1 MASIQSSTDPRIAQP
16 AMSLRDRLAGY
27 LQNATSYLPASMQSY
42 PDIPQMGVKQGT
54 LAKDLM
60 TPVENAPVVGQA
72 LAAED
77 VGAARQRGDWLSMG
91 AAALGLMP
99 GGGAEKHAAKEAV
112 EAGRDTLARIRAYHG
127 SPHDFDKFDLSK
139 IGTGEGAQAY
149 GHGLYFAENEKVA
162 KDYRDTLSDKGWD
175 ATVTYK
181 GEPLVA
187 GHADDDYAELAKH
200 AVASRVQG
208 GEDPRGAII
217 TESGE
222 WGRSG
227 TERGR
232 RIAAEVAKLDPADFV
247 RSKNNSGHLYEV
259 DINADPEHFLDWDKP
274 LSEQSEHVKRG
285 IGMDKLPQ
293 KPSPEETTALFKLA
307 RERGV
312 PAHTMPEYKALEARM
327 DSATGDAWGALGIPP
342 PNVSMRPE
350 ELPGSLYYQGLATG
364 DAGVTH
370 LSAGAPG
377 SPEVSGSLQSR
388 GIPGIK
394 YLDQGSR
401 ANVDTNEIRGSLS
414 MWQAALKKTPNDPY
428 AQQQVA
434 DLTAKLAQAEKGG
447 TRNYVVFDD
456 KLISIV
462 KKNGIAAAL
471 AAGLITESQAAE
483 LREQGYDE

>member
-149 GHGLYFAENEKVA
+149 GHGLYFAENEGVA
-162 KDYRDTLSDKGWD
+162 KGYRDKLATGNVDDVKPDDEAIAAIKPQWDKI
-175 ATVTYK
+175 T
-181 GEPLVA
+181 
-187 GHADDDYAELAKH
+187 ADLRAEFAQSGQRPTPRSAELQNQLDALNAN
-200 AVASRVQG
+200 AVDDTLARK
-208 GEDPRGAII
+208 PWLTKGA
-217 TESGE
+217 
-222 WGRSG
+222 
-227 TERGR
+227 
-232 RIAAEVAKLDPADFV
+232 
-247 RSKNNSGHLYEV
+247 LYEV

-274 LSEQSEHVKRG
+274 WDQQSAHVKE
-285 IGMDKLPQ
+285 ILPQ
-293 KPSPEETTALFKLA
+293 LGYSTAPMATGPQAQNLSGAAREFAKPEEVEALK
-307 RERGV
+307 
-312 PAHTMPEYKALEARM
+312 KA
-327 DSATGDAWGALGIPP
+327 
-342 PNVSMRPE
+342 
-350 ELPGSLYYQGLATG
+350 
-364 DAGVTH
+364 
-370 LSAGAPG
+370 
-377 SPEVSGSLQSR
+377 

-401 ANVDTNEIRGSLS
+401 DPAKMKELADDLAQYRE
-414 MWQAALKKTPNDPY
+414 AAKHWAATGD
-428 AQQQVA
+428 
-434 DLTAKLAQAEKGG
+434 DAKLATANKQIEVLEKRLNS

-462 KKNGIAAAL
+462 KKYGIAAAIGG
-471 AAGLITESQAAE
+471 GLITAQQAQQMQ
-483 LREQGYDE
+483 EQGLIEG